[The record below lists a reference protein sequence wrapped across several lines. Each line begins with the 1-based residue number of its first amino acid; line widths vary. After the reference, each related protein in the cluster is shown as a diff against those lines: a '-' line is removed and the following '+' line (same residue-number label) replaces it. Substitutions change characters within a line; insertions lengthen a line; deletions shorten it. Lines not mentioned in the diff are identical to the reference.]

1 MDLFSK
7 FAQNYIINNKDKN
20 TLLDKID
27 FLLKNMEKINILHR
41 RYRHLQIQGKVER
54 FIEK

>member
-27 FLLKNMEKINILHR
+27 FLLKNMEKIYFTEDIDI
-41 RYRHLQIQGKVER
+41 YRFK
-54 FIEK
+54 EKWRDLKEK